1 MMAYKLKGISINDGS
16 TIEFNSIE
24 EAIKSGF
31 SKSGIYRCLKGLS
44 EHYKGYIWY
53 GQ

>member
-1 MMAYKLKGISINDGS
+1 MVYKLKGISINDGS
-16 TIEFNSIE
+16 TINSIE
-24 EAIKSGF
+24 EAIKDGF

>member
-1 MMAYKLKGISINDGS
+1 MVYKLKGISINNGS

-24 EAIKSGF
+24 EAIKNGF

-53 GQ
+53 GK

>member
-1 MMAYKLKGISINDGS
+1 MMEVLQNLTLQKKP
-16 TIEFNSIE
+16 
-24 EAIKSGF
+24 GF